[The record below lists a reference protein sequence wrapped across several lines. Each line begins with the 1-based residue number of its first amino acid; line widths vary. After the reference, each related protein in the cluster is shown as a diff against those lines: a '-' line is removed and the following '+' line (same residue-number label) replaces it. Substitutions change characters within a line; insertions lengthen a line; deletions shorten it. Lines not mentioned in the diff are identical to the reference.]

1 MAPAIPQMSLSHFDI
16 PNAGRLRL
24 VFRDGQRLSLD
35 VGVKPVIRD
44 AGFWRLLFCQF
55 TNPSKASACWL
66 RRGSP
71 CGAQNAA
78 ISIKRLAPDRAI
90 VLLIAGVT

>member
-1 MAPAIPQMSLSHFDI
+1 MAPAIPQMSLSHCDI

-44 AGFWRLLFCQF
+44 AGFWRLLFSPIYKSLQGF
-55 TNPSKASACWL
+55 SCWL